1 MVFGA
6 SLQAA
11 LAKEHMFLVG
21 AGAIGCEMLKNW
33 AMMGL
38 GLTAA
43 GGVVHVTDMDHIE
56 KSNLSRYDTS
66 LFTILYN
73 HLMLAQLLHSKYQHC
88 TTIYRRILLIIW
100 SYNTSA
106 VVTVR
111 VAVVVADSRPSRD
124 SVGSVLLASAWH

>member
-1 MVFGA
+1 
-6 SLQAA
+6 
-11 LAKEHMFLVG
+11 
-21 AGAIGCEMLKNW
+21 
-33 AMMGL
+33 
-38 GLTAA
+38 
-43 GGVVHVTDMDHIE
+43 VHVTDMDHIE

-88 TTIYRRILLIIW
+88 TTIYRRVLLIIW

-111 VAVVVADSRPSRD
+111 VVVVVADSRPSRD